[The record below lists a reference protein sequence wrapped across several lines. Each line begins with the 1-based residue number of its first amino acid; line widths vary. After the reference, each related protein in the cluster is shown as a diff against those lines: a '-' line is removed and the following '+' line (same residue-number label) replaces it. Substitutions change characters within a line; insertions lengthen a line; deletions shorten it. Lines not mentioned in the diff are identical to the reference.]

1 MGRKPIPTII
11 FLILFLILP
20 GTAAASD
27 PTPTYTVGVVPQFE
41 IRRIREIWEPI
52 LAAVSDRTGIG
63 LTLVGAP
70 GIPEFEAGFTA
81 GAFDFAYMNPYHLI
95 VANREQGYRPLVRDV
110 GRTLYGIIVVRK
122 ESPLQEVADLD
133 GKTIAFPAPNALGA
147 ALIPRAEFARKFHID
162 VTPRYVRSHTSVYL
176 NVVTRR
182 TDAGGG
188 VQKTLEQ
195 QDRLVRD
202 ALRVL
207 YRTGEV
213 APHPLAVHARVDT
226 SVAEAVQRAF
236 LELGASD
243 EGRDLLAEVPIRRIG
258 RATLG
263 DYAPLA
269 EMGLDDFYVRER
281 VP

>member
-122 ESPLQEVADLD
+122 ESPLQEVAELD

-162 VTPRYVRSHTSVYL
+162 VTPRYVKSRTSVYL

-258 RATLG
+258 RATLE

>member
-122 ESPLQEVADLD
+122 ESPLQEVAELD

-258 RATLG
+258 RATLE